1 MTELVEKLRV
11 KCEARG
17 LSFDNTTY
25 QDEIET
31 AISAVNER
39 RGFTP
44 TSDILYEP
52 KYSNLIV
59 KMALYSL
66 TKMGAEGETTH
77 KENGIDRVYSN
88 SGDYGDLLNEVVP
101 LVKC

>member
-1 MTELVEKLRV
+1 MTELIKKLQA
-11 KCEARG
+11 KCEARD
-17 LSFDNTTY
+17 LNFDDEVY

-44 TSDILYEP
+44 TSDILYET

-66 TKMGAEGETTH
+66 TKIGAEGETTH
-77 KENGIDRVYSN
+77 KENGIDRVYAN
-88 SGDYGDLLNEVVP
+88 SGDYGDLLNEVIP
-101 LVKC
+101 LVKS

>member
-1 MTELVEKLRV
+1 MTELIEKLRL
-11 KCEARG
+11 KCEARD
-17 LSFDNTTY
+17 LSFDDEVY

-44 TSDILYEP
+44 TVDIKYEA

-66 TKMGAEGETTH
+66 TKIGAEGETSH
-77 KENGIDRVYSN
+77 NENGIDRTYSS

>member
-17 LSFDNTTY
+17 LHFDNITY

-31 AISAVNER
+31 AVSAVNER

-44 TSDILYEP
+44 TSDILYEE

-66 TKMGAEGETTH
+66 TKIGAEGETKH
-77 KENGIDRVYSN
+77 SENGIDRTYSS
-88 SGDYGDLLNEVVP
+88 SGDYGDLLNEVIP

>member
-1 MTELVEKLRV
+1 MTELINKLRA
-11 KCEARG
+11 KCEARDM
-17 LSFDNTTY
+17 SFDDEVY
-25 QDEIET
+25 QDELET

-44 TSDILYEP
+44 TSDILYEA

-66 TKMGAEGETTH
+66 TKIGAEGETAH
-77 KENGIDRVYSN
+77 KENGIDRTYSS
-88 SGDYGDLLNEVVP
+88 SGDYGDLLNEVIP
-101 LVKC
+101 LIKS

>member
-1 MTELVEKLRV
+1 MTELIAKLRA

-17 LSFDNTTY
+17 LDFNNFVLA
-25 QDEIET
+25 DEIET

-39 RGFTP
+39 RSFTP
-44 TSDILYEP
+44 TVDILYEE

-66 TKMGAEGETTH
+66 TKIGAEGETSH
-77 KENGIDRVYSN
+77 KENGIDRVYAN
-88 SGDYGDLLNEVVP
+88 SGDYGDLLNEVIP
-101 LVKC
+101 LIKS